1 MTSPEQAIVDSYFS
15 EDGEEVVGNEQC
27 FWAITDLMNRRVN
40 GCKFRANYPVV
51 SEDGTVEVRWV
62 VVDDGEL
69 VASGTVYG
77 VDHHQLITNLATLM
91 GFGAWCDA

>member
-1 MTSPEQAIVDSYFS
+1 MTSSEQATVDSYFS
-15 EDGEEVVGNEQC
+15 KNEGESVDNEQC

-40 GCKFRANYPVV
+40 GCKFRASYPGAN
-51 SEDGTVEVRWV
+51 EDGTVEVRWV

-77 VDHHQLITNLATLM
+77 VDHHQLVSNLATLM